1 MWWRVGLHGAFHAGR
16 EGGGGFKGTSRTL
29 NDGLEKFMVSF
40 NRGLIVYVNR
50 SSSYKLE
57 MMKRKVKH

>member
-1 MWWRVGLHGAFHAGR
+1 MVEGWFTWCVSCW

-40 NRGLIVYVNR
+40 NRGLIVYVNCVVR
-50 SSSYKLE
+50 
-57 MMKRKVKH
+57 RVIN

>member
-16 EGGGGFKGTSRTL
+16 ERRGGFKGTSRTL

-40 NRGLIVYVNR
+40 NRGLIVYVNCVVR
-50 SSSYKLE
+50 
-57 MMKRKVKH
+57 RVIN